1 MEFAEYKEREFMFK
15 IKGYDP
21 RANKTVS
28 PYFILNFITNRMHY
42 IMNAGIGGWTAEKL
56 YNDNGLRNYHYLM
69 RFDPDILF
77 VESGT
82 NDDWDSANQF
92 VATKTIT
99 DVTEAALRR
108 YPTLW
113 LKSSKYVAVDNYTI
127 ETAAL
132 TIEEVT
138 RNSVK
143 INGTNT
149 DLSSVKKV
157 IILLSVITTLM
168 NAR

>member
-1 MEFAEYKEREFMFK
+1 MKTWNFAEYKEREFMFK

-92 VATKTIT
+92 VATKQ
-99 DVTEAALRR
+99 L
-108 YPTLW
+108 P
-113 LKSSKYVAVDNYTI
+113 
-127 ETAAL
+127 
-132 TIEEVT
+132 
-138 RNSVK
+138 
-143 INGTNT
+143 
-149 DLSSVKKV
+149 
-157 IILLSVITTLM
+157 M
-168 NAR
+168 